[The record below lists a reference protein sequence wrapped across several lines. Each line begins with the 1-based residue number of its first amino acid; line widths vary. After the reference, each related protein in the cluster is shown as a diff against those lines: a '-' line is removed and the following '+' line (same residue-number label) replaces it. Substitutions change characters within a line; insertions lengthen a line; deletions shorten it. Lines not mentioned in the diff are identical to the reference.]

1 MKVNVQSVNFNA
13 DQKLIDFIQARL
25 DKLEQFYDKIIYADV
40 FLKVQNTSEKE
51 NKITEVLLSIPGDD
65 LVVKKTCKKFEACVD
80 ECVSSLQR
88 QLVKRKSKRK
98 AFA

>member
-13 DQKLIDFIQARL
+13 DQKLIDFIQAKL
-25 DKLEQFYDKIIYADV
+25 DKLEHFYDKIIYADV